1 MKKSLL
7 FIIAIVFSIAL
18 FSQEKVIIRFEN
30 PDQITFKTFT
40 TSAYDVAAF
49 KPGEF
54 LDLVVT
60 EADYQKILSQ
70 GYQAEVINS
79 TARMAANLGNVDDIN
94 GYRTY
99 DEALEE
105 LQEIAANNPSI
116 CKLMDI
122 GNSQGKDYFEASY
135 GNYANYQHDIWAI
148 KLSDN
153 VNVDEDE
160 PAVYYFGAHHARE
173 PISTEVA
180 FYVLNYLVDN
190 YGTDPEVTENVN
202 NTEIWFV
209 PIVNPDGHEVVL
221 DQINTDWRKNIRDND
236 GNGSLT
242 PGSWDYPD
250 GVDPNRNYGWNW
262 GTAGTSSDPGEI
274 TYCGPEPFSEPEIQ
288 AIRDLMA
295 ENQFVAGISYH
306 SYSELVLWP
315 YGYVDGGTAPDV
327 DAIAELGT
335 AVGNSIP
342 GVYGGHY
349 TPQPSWALYPASGIT
364 DDWAYGMHGTFAY
377 TVELA
382 TEFIPPAS
390 QVYQIVEDNLEGALI
405 LLNRI
410 NYSTLTGHV
419 TNSVTGDP
427 VVAEIYIE
435 GVDNTGLYREP
446 YKSNEDF
453 GTYYRMLTDGS
464 YTVTVSAFGYISQT
478 FENVAITDE
487 AQTILDVALV
497 QSEIIA
503 VNGTVTDSD
512 SGLPIAF
519 AMIEVL
525 NSPLDPVYTDN
536 LGNYVIPEIFE
547 NTYTFRVWAMDYA
560 TLLQVVNIDA
570 QNNEIDFELTESFA
584 ISFEEGTFDPN
595 WEFTGNADWTIDNST
610 AYDGSFS
617 AKSGNIGNDQS
628 TTMMVSLD
636 IAQAGTVSFFR
647 KVSTESGY
655 DFLEF
660 YIDNVKKDEWAGEMD
675 WAEESYNVN
684 AGTHTFK
691 WVYEKDVYVVGG
703 SDCAWV
709 DFIIFPPTTS
719 VNAEAGADGEVCE
732 SENFQ
737 CSGNALYY
745 STLEWTTA
753 GTGTFSDATILD
765 PLYMA
770 STNDIAAGSVTLTL
784 TAYDDEGNSDS
795 DDMMLTFAPMPA
807 TPASPEGPAEVCG
820 GAGELYTCDPINNS
834 TSAEWEITPETAG
847 TITLMTD
854 NEITILWSEN
864 YAGMANIKVRGMNDC
879 GYGEYS
885 EAFEVEVFDCT
896 GINEK
901 METSIAV
908 YPNPASQVLTIDFS
922 RHSGEITEVSLVNM
936 LGATIF
942 SSTNPTS
949 GSYISLDVTE
959 FSEGIYFLKIADQ
972 TTSIT
977 RKIIIQH

>member
-1 MKKSLL
+1 
-7 FIIAIVFSIAL
+7 
-18 FSQEKVIIRFEN
+18 
-30 PDQITFKTFT
+30 
-40 TSAYDVAAF
+40 
-49 KPGEF
+49 
-54 LDLVVT
+54 
-60 EADYQKILSQ
+60 
-70 GYQAEVINS
+70 
-79 TARMAANLGNVDDIN
+79 
-94 GYRTY
+94 
-99 DEALEE
+99 
-105 LQEIAANNPSI
+105 
-116 CKLMDI
+116 
-122 GNSQGKDYFEASY
+122 
-135 GNYANYQHDIWAI
+135 
-148 KLSDN
+148 
-153 VNVDEDE
+153 
-160 PAVYYFGAHHARE
+160 
-173 PISTEVA
+173 
-180 FYVLNYLVDN
+180 
-190 YGTDPEVTENVN
+190 
-202 NTEIWFV
+202 V

-274 TYCGPEPFSEPEIQ
+274 TYCGPEPFSEPELQ

-315 YGYVDGGTAPDV
+315 YGYIDGGVAPDV
-327 DAIAELGT
+327 DALSGLGT
-335 AVGNSIP
+335 AIGNSIP

-349 TPQPSWALYPASGIT
+349 TPQPSWALYPASGVT

-478 FENVAITDE
+478 FENVVITDE

-497 QSEIIA
+497 QSEVIA

-519 AMIEVL
+519 ALVEVL

-536 LGNYVIPEIFE
+536 LGHYEIPEIYE

-560 TLLQVVNIDA
+560 TLLQVVSIDA

-584 ISFEEGTFDPN
+584 ISFEQGTFDPN
-595 WEFTGNADWTIDNST
+595 WGFGGNADWTIDNST
-610 AYDGSFS
+610 AYDGAYS

-628 TTMMVSLD
+628 TSMMVTLD
-636 IAQAGTVSFFR
+636 VSQAGTISFFR

-719 VNAEAGADGEVCE
+719 VNAQAGADGEVCE
-732 SENFQ
+732 SEDFQ
-737 CSGNALYY
+737 CNGNALYY
-745 STLEWTTA
+745 NTLEWTTE
-753 GTGTFSDATILD
+753 GTGTFSDATILN

-770 STNDIAAGSVTLTL
+770 SANDIAAGSVTLTL
-784 TAYDDEGNSDS
+784 TAYDDEGNTDS
-795 DDMMLTFAPMPA
+795 DDMVLTFEPMPA
-807 TPASPEGPAEVCG
+807 IPSNPDGPVEVCG

-834 TSAEWEITPETAG
+834 TSAEWDITPETAG

-864 YAGMANIKVRGMNDC
+864 FAGLANLKVRGMNEC

-885 EAFEVEVFDCT
+885 EAIEIEVFDCT
-896 GINEK
+896 GISESL
-901 METSIAV
+901 ETSIVV
-908 YPNPASQVLTIDFS
+908 YPNPASKLLTIDFS
-922 RHSGEITEVSLVNM
+922 GHKTEITELSLVNM
-936 LGATIF
+936 LGATVF
-942 SSTNPTS
+942 HSSNPTS
-949 GSYISLDVTE
+949 GTYISLDVRE
-959 FSEGIYFLKIADQ
+959 FSEGIYFIKISDQ
-972 TTSIT
+972 ASTLT
-977 RKIIIQH
+977 RKIVIQH

>member
-1 MKKSLL
+1 MKKTLL

-18 FSQEKVIIRFEN
+18 FSQEKVIIRFHN
-30 PDQITFKTFT
+30 PDQITFKIFT
-40 TSAYDVAAF
+40 APEYDVAAF

-79 TARMAANLGNVDDIN
+79 TAQMAANLGNVDDIN

-105 LQEIAANNPSI
+105 LQEIAANNPDI

-122 GNSQGKDYFEASY
+122 GNSQGKEYFEASY
-135 GNYANYQHDIWAI
+135 GNYEDYQHDIWAI

-153 VNVDEDE
+153 VNVNEDE

-180 FYVLNYLVDN
+180 FYVLNHLVDN
-190 YGTDPEVTENVN
+190 YGTDPEITENVN

-236 GNGSLT
+236 GNGSFT
-242 PGSWDYPD
+242 NGGWDHPD

-262 GTAGTSSDPGEI
+262 GTAGTSSDPGDL
-274 TYCGPEPFSEPEIQ
+274 TYCGPEPFSEPELQ
-288 AIRDLMA
+288 AIRDLLA

-342 GVYGGHY
+342 GISGGHY
-349 TPQPSWALYPASGIT
+349 TPQPSWALYPASGVT

-382 TEFIPPAS
+382 TEFIPPAN

-405 LLNRI
+405 LLDRI
-410 NYSTLTGHV
+410 NYSTVTGHV
-419 TNSVTGDP
+419 TNASTGDP
-427 VVAEIYIE
+427 IVAEIFIE
-435 GVDNTGLYREP
+435 EVDNTGLYREP

-453 GTYYRMLTDGS
+453 GTYYRMLTDGN

-478 FENVAITDE
+478 FENVSITDE

-497 QSEIIA
+497 QSEVIA
-503 VNGTVTDSD
+503 VNGNVTDSD
-512 SGLPIAF
+512 SGMPIAF

-525 NSPLDPVYTDN
+525 NSPLDPVYTDD
-536 LGNYVIPEIFE
+536 LGNYEIPEIFE

-584 ISFEEGTFDPN
+584 ISFEQGTFDPN
-595 WEFTGNADWTIDNST
+595 WDFGGSADWTIDNST
-610 AYDGSFS
+610 AYDGAYS
-617 AKSGNIGNDQS
+617 AKSGNIGDDQS
-628 TTMMVSLD
+628 TSMMVTLD
-636 IAQAGTVSFFR
+636 VAQAGTISFFR

-675 WAEESYNVN
+675 WAEETYNVS

-691 WVYEKDVYVVGG
+691 WVYEKDVYVTGG
-703 SDCAWV
+703 SDCAWI

-719 VNAEAGADGEVCE
+719 VNAQAGADGETCP

-737 CSGNALYY
+737 CDGDALYY
-745 STLEWTTA
+745 NTLEWTTA

-770 STNDIAAGSVTLTL
+770 SANDIAAGLVVLTL
-784 TAYDDEGNSDS
+784 TAFDDDGNSDS
-795 DDMMLTFAPMPA
+795 DEMLLTFAPMPA
-807 TPASPEGPAEVCG
+807 IPSSPNGPVEVCA
-820 GAGELYTCDPINNS
+820 GAGELYTCEPINYS
-834 TSAEWEITPETAG
+834 TSAEWDITPETAG

-854 NEITILWSEN
+854 NEITILWAEDF
-864 YAGMANIKVRGMNDC
+864 AGIVNLKVRGMNEC

-901 METSIAV
+901 MENSIAV
-908 YPNPASQVLTIDFS
+908 YPNPASNMLTIDFS
-922 RHSGEITEVSLVNM
+922 GHKTEITEISLVNM
-936 LGATIF
+936 LGSTVF
-942 SSTNPTS
+942 SSSNPTS

-959 FSEGIYFLKIADQ
+959 FNEGIYFLKIADQ
-972 TTSIT
+972 SNTTT